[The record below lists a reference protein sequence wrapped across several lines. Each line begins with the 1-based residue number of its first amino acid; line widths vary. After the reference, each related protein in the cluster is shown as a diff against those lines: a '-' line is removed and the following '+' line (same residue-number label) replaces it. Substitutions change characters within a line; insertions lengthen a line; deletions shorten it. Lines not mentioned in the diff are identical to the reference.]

1 MNNTFDEQLEKAKN
15 FHGEICG
22 GVLTGTKMAIYAIEK
37 LNLKFNEKNP
47 ELIAIVEIDRC
58 VYDAVQAITQ
68 GSTGTKSV
76 KLIDYGKFA
85 VTFYNKETDEAIR
98 LTDVDASSSVNTGET
113 IDERIERYKNI
124 PANEL
129 FKVEDVKVFFD
140 ENNLPGMPTIKK
152 RCSVCDEVVL
162 DNKHS
167 LINGKPICKSCFKGS
182 YYEIK

>member
-1 MNNTFDEQLEKAKN
+1 MDGIFEEQLEKAKV

-22 GVLTGTKMAIYAIEK
+22 GVLTGTKMAIYAIEEFN
-37 LNLKFNEKNP
+37 LNFNEKNP
-47 ELIAIVEIDRC
+47 ELISIVEIDRC

-85 VTFYNKETDEAIR
+85 ITFYNKETGKAIR
-98 LTDVDASSSVNTGET
+98 LTDVDASSSNDTGET
-113 IDERIERYKNI
+113 IDERIERYKNT
-124 PANEL
+124 PAQEL
-129 FKVEDVKVFFD
+129 FKIENVNVYFD

-152 RCSVCDEVVL
+152 RCSVCNEVVL

-167 LINGKPICKSCFKGS
+167 LINGKPICQSCFKGS
-182 YYEIK
+182 YYEII